1 MKNAS
6 YFTLKT
12 IFVIEILTFLSGFF
26 GYAEKRFD
34 KKVEVYFKIND
45 VTAWITNSYNTCIV
59 QYLKN

>member
-6 YFTLKT
+6 YFTLK
-12 IFVIEILTFLSGFF
+12 ILFVIEILTFLSGFF
-26 GYAEKRFD
+26 GYAEKRLD

>member
-1 MKNAS
+1 MKNAF

-12 IFVIEILTFLSGFF
+12 LSVIEILTFLSGFF
-26 GYAEKRFD
+26 GYPEKRLD

-45 VTAWITNSYNTCIV
+45 VTAWITNSYNTCIA